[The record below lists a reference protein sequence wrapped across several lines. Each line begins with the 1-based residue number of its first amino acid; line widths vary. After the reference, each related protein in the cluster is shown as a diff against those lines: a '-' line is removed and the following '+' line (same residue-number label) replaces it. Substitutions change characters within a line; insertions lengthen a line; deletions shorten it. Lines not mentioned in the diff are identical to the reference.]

1 MAVDRDREPVE
12 EVLNTRDAI
21 RVPPGVFDYSQPNEV
36 CVSAPTQDSCQAT
49 KTTRPSHLTAAKTEK
64 GGVNASE
71 IAPTP
76 TFSHIC
82 GD

>member
-36 CVSAPTQDSCQAT
+36 YVFAPTQDSCQAT
-49 KTTRPSHLTAAKTEK
+49 KTM
-64 GGVNASE
+64 
-71 IAPTP
+71 
-76 TFSHIC
+76 
-82 GD
+82 